1 MVAPIALV
9 KVGGDVVEDAD
20 HLAGLADNL
29 VSLQAAGYRVVVVHG
44 GGPQVTALQTSLG
57 QTAVKVAGQR
67 VTSSADLYAVTAC
80 LAGVVNVTLCAA
92 LVKAGVRAFGC
103 HGASAAMI
111 AATKRPPVDVRGH
124 GVVDYGEVGDVAH
137 VDTRALHALL
147 EAGCVP
153 VVATLGIEAST
164 GRVLNIN
171 GDTAAAAVASA
182 LPATLVV
189 LVTAVGGVF
198 KDRHDPS
205 TRLSSLTVA
214 EAKAL
219 IEQGVIVAGMIP
231 KVEEALGLLSS
242 SVETTAIVSGK
253 TAGAFVAVA
262 RGDGSCGTRF
272 VKR

>member
-103 HGASAAMI
+103 HGASGAMI
-111 AATKRPPVDVRGH
+111 AAGKRPPVDVRGH
-124 GVVDYGEVGDVAH
+124 GVVDYGEVGDVSH

-147 EAGCVP
+147 DAGCVP
-153 VVATLGIEAST
+153 VVATLGIEPST

-219 IEQGVIVAGMIP
+219 IEQGVIVDGMIP
-231 KVEEALGLLSS
+231 KVEEALGLLTS
-242 SVETTAIVSGK
+242 SVQTTAIVSGK
-253 TAGAFVAVA
+253 TPGAFVAVA
-262 RGDGSCGTRF
+262 HGDGSCGTRF
-272 VKR
+272 VKG